1 LAEALPTAA
10 LSKKWIVS
18 SLFADG
24 RLRSMAREYQ
34 GIVRQDKDFLANALN
49 QQLMITPWEICP
61 AYAPGEKNVT
71 VEEDVVWRRV
81 KAKASR
87 TVARNKKNAKIN
99 AAKIGGRCLL
109 DQKIRLHGF
118 WLQKEPHVFEKVW
131 IGDER
136 NTIFV
141 KSDLALAC
149 SLDFGCIIEMIGVTV
164 REHQQIE
171 SDSQVPDPIRGP
183 CRSINQKISFR
194 GADQESV
201 GIENTASKSLKVEH
215 SK

>member
-1 LAEALPTAA
+1 
-10 LSKKWIVS
+10 
-18 SLFADG
+18 
-24 RLRSMAREYQ
+24 MAREYQ
-34 GIVRQDKDFLANALN
+34 GIVRQGKDFLTNPAN
-49 QQLMITPWEICP
+49 QQLMIAPWEICP

-71 VEEDVVWRRV
+71 VKKDVVWRRV
-81 KAKASR
+81 KAKASG
-87 TVARNKKNAKIN
+87 TVARNKKNSKANSAKV
-99 AAKIGGRCLL
+99 GGRRLL
-109 DQKIRLHGF
+109 DQKIRPYGL
-118 WLQKEPHVFEKVW
+118 WLEKEPHVFKKIG

-149 SLDFGCIIEMIGVTV
+149 SLDFGCVIEMVGVTV

-183 CRSINQKISFR
+183 CRSINQKISSR
-194 GADQESV
+194 RANQESV
-201 GIENTASKSLKVEH
+201 GIENTAGKSLKVEH